1 MNHLFENLTENELTD
16 LAELFKMFGDSTRI
30 KILADLLQGEKNV
43 SELCEDLEM
52 NQSAVSHQLKILRTA
67 KLVKARR
74 SGKAM
79 FYSLADEHVQKI
91 IECGLEH
98 VMELK
103 PED

>member
-79 FYSLADEHVQKI
+79 FYSLADEHVKMI
-91 IECGLEH
+91 IAMGMEH
-98 VMELK
+98 IKE
-103 PED
+103 